1 MDLTKVP
8 SGKNAYW
15 HDVLWYFFHNDGKFQ
30 TFAQFRKQL
39 SAKKGYRVDHMGG
52 LPSETNA
59 FRLELLT
66 AKESA
71 EQGGSQRRCLKRS
84 GESGL
89 SQNRLAKRR
98 PENMNGFAYARQP
111 RRELSV
117 TEPWLQRP
125 AKEIENATRH
135 KPCGAEVRNE
145 WCANASR
152 DFSKDSQDSLGQFKA
167 LCRAVPK

>member
-1 MDLTKVP
+1 MR
-8 SGKNAYW
+8 
-15 HDVLWYFFHNDGKFQ
+15 HQRFFQ
-30 TFAQFRKQL
+30 TFAQFRKTL

-59 FRLELLT
+59 FRLQLIT

-71 EQGGSQRRCLKRS
+71 EQGGAQRRYLKRS

-111 RRELSV
+111 RPELSV
-117 TEPWLQRP
+117 PEPRLQRP
-125 AKEIENATRH
+125 AI
-135 KPCGAEVRNE
+135 
-145 WCANASR
+145 
-152 DFSKDSQDSLGQFKA
+152 F
-167 LCRAVPK
+167 LC